1 MIFAV
6 VVVADQAVADAR
18 ILLILY
24 LGPRPTIRMSHGKV
38 ILIVCFSAM
47 ATWPAIANTAI
58 VYEKDILPIF
68 EKNCARCHGNG
79 KSKGGVSIL
88 VDDMKSDIGRI
99 IIPKNPEES
108 MIYEVLSS
116 PTIKNKMPPKGRK
129 LAQRDIDKVRDW
141 IMGGA
146 LFKGDQKAG
155 KTLARTSDLGPKPLP
170 GTWKN
175 TDGKAIKADLIRVH
189 QGKAVLRLPGGRI
202 YHYPINKLSPESQE
216 RVKEFTQQGK

>member
-1 MIFAV
+1 
-6 VVVADQAVADAR
+6 
-18 ILLILY
+18 
-24 LGPRPTIRMSHGKV
+24 MSHGKV
-38 ILIVCFSAM
+38 ILIVCFFAIT
-47 ATWPAIANTAI
+47 AWPAVANTAI

-68 EKNCARCHGNG
+68 EKNCSSCHGNG
-79 KSKGGVSIL
+79 KYKGGVSIV

-99 IIPKNPEES
+99 IIPKKPEES

-155 KTLARTSDLGPKPLP
+155 KNLATTSNLGPKPLS
-170 GTWKN
+170 GTWEN
-175 TDGKAIKADLIRVH
+175 MDGKAIKADLIRVH
-189 QGKAVLRLPGGRI
+189 QGKAVLRLQGGRV
-202 YHYPINKLSPESQE
+202 YHYPINKLSAESQE
-216 RVKEFTQQGK
+216 KVKAFTQQDK

>member
-1 MIFAV
+1 
-6 VVVADQAVADAR
+6 
-18 ILLILY
+18 
-24 LGPRPTIRMSHGKV
+24 MSQGKA
-38 ILIVCFSAM
+38 ILIISFLAMVACPAM
-47 ATWPAIANTAI
+47 ASAAI

-68 EKNCARCHGNG
+68 EKNCSRCHGNG
-79 KSKGGVSIL
+79 KSKGGVSI
-88 VDDMKSDIGRI
+88 VADDMKSDIGRI

-146 LFKGDQKAG
+146 LFKGDQKTGQNSEVA
-155 KTLARTSDLGPKPLP
+155 SNLGPKPLP
-170 GTWKN
+170 GTWTN
-175 TDGKAIKADLIRVH
+175 TDGKAIKAELIRVQ
-189 QGKAVLRLPGGRI
+189 QGKAVLRLPGGRV
-202 YHYPINKLSPESQE
+202 YHYPLNKLSAESRA